1 MWSDHDRISL
11 VQPLRFPER
20 SLNIKAGTQTGKPTT
35 RHDKTH
41 LCLLWQTF
49 RGRQSGRS
57 HLPALRVKKYDAAAA
72 DAGGAS
78 GQRNAA

>member
-1 MWSDHDRISL
+1 MWPDYDRISL

-20 SLNIKAGTQTGKPTT
+20 SLNIEAGTRIGNLTT

-57 HLPALRVKKYDAAAA
+57 HLPALRVKKYHAAAA

>member
-1 MWSDHDRISL
+1 MWLDYDRISL

-20 SLNIKAGTQTGKPTT
+20 SLNIEAGTRIGNLTT

-49 RGRQSGRS
+49 RDRQSGRS
-57 HLPALRVKKYDAAAA
+57 HLPALRVKKYHAAAA